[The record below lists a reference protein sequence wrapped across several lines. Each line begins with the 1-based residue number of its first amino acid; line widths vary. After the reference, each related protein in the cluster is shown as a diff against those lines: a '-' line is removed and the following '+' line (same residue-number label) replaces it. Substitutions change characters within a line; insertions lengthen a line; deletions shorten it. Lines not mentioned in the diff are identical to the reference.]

1 MGNVGR
7 TVVGVTLVS
16 VSSIGHSLNETSRT
30 FWRGMVAKFKKLKN
44 KYPNRNIQINSG
56 YQTSILDLLYG
67 VSMTY
72 SPLIVKSDIQPENLA
87 VDDTSL
93 SDMVKSVPPMYRGR
107 SVNTSAP
114 DLPILFTIS

>member
-87 VDDTSL
+87 VDATSL